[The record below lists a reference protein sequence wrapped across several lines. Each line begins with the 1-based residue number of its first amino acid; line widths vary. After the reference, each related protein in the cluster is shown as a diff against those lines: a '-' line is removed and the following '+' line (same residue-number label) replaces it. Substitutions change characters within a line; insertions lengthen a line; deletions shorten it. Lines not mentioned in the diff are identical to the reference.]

1 MSSESDN
8 ESWGITTNLGT
19 TALGVA
25 SQRAAE
31 TAQRNPL
38 VRDDFAAV
46 MVAASNEPG
55 WQTMA
60 TGDLSWMGP
69 EDDKGRRAAE
79 TGRNYVATRTV
90 FFDDYCASAVAAGIR
105 QIVIL
110 ASGLDARSYRLEWL
124 ADTDVYE
131 IDQPGVLAF
140 KDSVLTAHGATALA
154 ALHLVPIDLRDDFW
168 PSALS
173 AAGFDASTPTA
184 WLAEG
189 LLPYLTTAEHDR
201 LFTMVENLSA
211 PGSRLAA
218 EVYPDSDVSFGT
230 ARMGTWREGAK
241 EMNDTIGVSM
251 DVASFIKDND
261 TTDTAEWFADRGWA
275 VESLDSRDEMERHG
289 RPVPADLLDTA
300 PVSSFVTAQLSR

>member
-1 MSSESDN
+1 MSSQSEN

-31 TAQRNPL
+31 TAQRDPL

-46 MVAASNEPG
+46 MVAAADQPG

-69 EDDKGRRAAE
+69 EDDRGRRAAE

-90 FFDDYCASAVAAGIR
+90 FFDDYCAAAVASGIR

-110 ASGLDARSYRLEWL
+110 ASGLDARSYRLECL
-124 ADTDVYE
+124 TRVDVYE
-131 IDQPGVLAF
+131 IDQPEVLAF

-154 ALHLVPIDLRDDFW
+154 SLHLVPIDLRDAAW
-168 PSALS
+168 PSVLS
-173 AAGFDASTPTA
+173 AEGFDASLPTA

-189 LLPYLTTAEHDR
+189 LLPYLTSHDHDR
-201 LFTMVENLSA
+201 LFTTVTTLSA
-211 PGSRLAA
+211 TGSRLAA
-218 EVYPDSDVSFGT
+218 EVYPNAEVSFGA

-241 EMNDTIGVSM
+241 EMNDSIGVSM
-251 DVASFIKDND
+251 DVASFIKDDD
-261 TTDTAEWFADRGWA
+261 TTDTAAWFADRGWS
-275 VESLDSRDEMERHG
+275 VESLDSRDEMARHA
-289 RPVPADLLDTA
+289 RPIPADLLDTA
-300 PVSSFVTAQLSR
+300 PVSSFVTVRRLH